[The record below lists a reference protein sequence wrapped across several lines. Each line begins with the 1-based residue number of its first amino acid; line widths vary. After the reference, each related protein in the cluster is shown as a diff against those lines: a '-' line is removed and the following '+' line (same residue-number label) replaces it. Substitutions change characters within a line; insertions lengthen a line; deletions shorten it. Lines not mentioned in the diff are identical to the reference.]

1 MERMERVLH
10 RYPLL
15 ANVSPLDYNVNI
27 KTNKQK
33 EMRNEMKKITVEVMF
48 STGGEFT
55 HIVEVYSD
63 SQCLAVLS
71 GALFAGSTIKSF
83 EIVEVV

>member
-1 MERMERVLH
+1 
-10 RYPLL
+10 
-15 ANVSPLDYNVNI
+15 
-27 KTNKQK
+27 
-33 EMRNEMKKITVEVMF
+33 MRNEMKKITVEVIF

-71 GALFAGSTIKSF
+71 GVLSADATIKSF

>member
-1 MERMERVLH
+1 MS
-10 RYPLL
+10 L
-15 ANVSPLDYNVNI
+15 ANKLPTHQL
-27 KTNKQK
+27 K

-71 GALFAGSTIKSF
+71 GVLFAGATIKSF

>member
-1 MERMERVLH
+1 
-10 RYPLL
+10 
-15 ANVSPLDYNVNI
+15 
-27 KTNKQK
+27 
-33 EMRNEMKKITVEVMF
+33 MRNEMKKITVEVMF